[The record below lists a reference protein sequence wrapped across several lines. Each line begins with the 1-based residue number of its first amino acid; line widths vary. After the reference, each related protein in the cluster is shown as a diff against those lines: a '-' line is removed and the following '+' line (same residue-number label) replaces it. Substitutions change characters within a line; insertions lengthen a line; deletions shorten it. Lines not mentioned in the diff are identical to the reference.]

1 MSRTFKLLSHA
12 GFATVLMVAMVSNG
26 LTATAAPSPP
36 SSAAAAAQM
45 EDGLIKDLKW
55 RNIGNANLKGRISS
69 VDALEDNFAVAVV
82 GTGSGG
88 VWKTINAG
96 NTWTP
101 IFDGYGAA
109 SIGEVRIDQ
118 NDPDIIWVGSG
129 EEDGRNS
136 ATWGDHVYK
145 STDGGATF
153 EAVLE
158 EVWTTGDI
166 VIHPDDSDTVWVAV
180 LGNIWGDVGKRGLFK
195 TTDGGD
201 TWEQLAN
208 GLPTP
213 NGVTGAL
220 RLRMSS
226 EDPDTLWV
234 TFWERRRW
242 AWLLDSG
249 GDSGGIFKT
258 TDGGESWEHL
268 TDGLPEGPSGKIGLD
283 VSRSNP
289 DVLMAHYEHGTQI
302 PEFTGEGED
311 REPNPEYEDM
321 SILGS
326 GIYRS
331 EDGGESWSYVNRF
344 YNRPFYYNH
353 VWIDPNDDE
362 TVYSLTSGIRRSTD
376 GGRTLETMPRGGGGH
391 CYHAL
396 WIDPH
401 DSDRFWV
408 GSDGGLNLTFDAG
421 DNYLQFKNINVTQ
434 YYAVG
439 VDMSDPY
446 NVCGGLQD
454 AGSSCGPSMTRASAI
469 YTNDWRSVG
478 GGDGFHVQIDPT
490 DANTVYS
497 ESQGGSVS
505 RVDLRTGERTSIRPR
520 RDNVTNYSD
529 YITPEIE
536 ESMRERGWG
545 NNPFRFNW
553 SSPIILSQHN
563 PRTLYFG
570 GNHVF
575 KSIDRGDS
583 WVIYSPDVSDN
594 DPEKTRRV
602 TGGLTSDVTGAENH
616 GTVITI
622 AESAFTSDVLWAG
635 TDDGNVQITRDS
647 GASWTDVTA
656 NIGMPQDTWISR
668 VETSNFEPGTAY
680 VSGDGH
686 RAADFTPYIYKT
698 TDYGETWT
706 NISAGIPDGQ
716 SVYVVKEDPQN
727 PDLLYAGTEFGVFY
741 TVNGGMSWNPLQ
753 RNLPVVAVHDIVVH
767 PRDNDLVIAT
777 HGRGL
782 WIMDDIWMLQQADED
797 VLGSTAHLFDSNV
810 ATRWLNI
817 SPMGTGGSL
826 AFQGENP
833 SKNAVI
839 GFYLGA
845 GASGDVEIEINDVT
859 GEHSR
864 TFTFPAAAGISVR
877 EWNMRFD
884 PTEEQ
889 LEQARQQAAARGGRG
904 GRGFGGGGGGGRG
917 AQQAP
922 QRPAFR
928 QGDVQTAGGG
938 RGGGGGRRGGRG
950 PQGMAATTG
959 DYRVTLRVNG
969 EELVGKISVRED
981 PMLDGR

>member
-1 MSRTFKLLSHA
+1 MSRLFKLLTST
-12 GFATVLMVAMVSNG
+12 GFAAVALLALVGNG
-26 LTATAAPSPP
+26 LTATASPTPARPAAPP
-36 SSAAAAAQM
+36 QI

-69 VDALEDNFAVAVV
+69 IDALEDNFAVAVV

-88 VWKTINAG
+88 VWKTENAG

-118 NDPDIIWVGSG
+118 NDPDIIWVGTG

-145 STDGGATF
+145 STDGGETF

-158 EVWTTGDI
+158 DVWTTGDI
-166 VIHPDDSDTVWVAV
+166 VIHPQDSDTVWVAV

-195 TTDGGD
+195 TTDGGE
-201 TWEQLAN
+201 TWEQLTN
-208 GLPTP
+208 GLPEP
-213 NGVTGAL
+213 DGLTGAL
-220 RLRMSS
+220 RLRMHP

-242 AWLLDSG
+242 AWLLESG
-249 GDSGGIFKT
+249 GDNGGIFKT
-258 TDGGESWEHL
+258 TDGGDSWVKL

-289 DVLMAHYEHGTQI
+289 DVLVAHYEHGNQV
-302 PEFTGEGED
+302 PEFVGEGED
-311 REPNPEYEDM
+311 REPNPDYEDM

-331 EDGGESWSYVNRF
+331 EDGGESWTYVNRF

-353 VWIDPNDDE
+353 VWFDPNDDQ
-362 TVYSLTSGIRRSTD
+362 TVYSLTSSMRKSID
-376 GGRTLETMPRGGGGH
+376 GGRTLENMPRGGGGH

-401 DSDRFWV
+401 DSKRFWV
-408 GSDGGLNLTFDAG
+408 GSDGGVNLTFDG
-421 DNYLQFKNINVTQ
+421 GENYLEFKNLNVTQ

-454 AGSSCGPSMTRASAI
+454 AGSSCGPSLTRANAI

-490 DANTVYS
+490 DPDTVYA

-505 RVDLRTGERTSIRPR
+505 RVDLRTGQRTSIRPR
-520 RDNVTNYSD
+520 EENVTNYGD
-529 YITPEIE
+529 FITPEIE

-553 SSPIILSQHN
+553 SAPIILSQHN
-563 PRTLYFG
+563 PRTIYFG

-583 WVIYSPDVSDN
+583 WMIISPDITDN

-602 TGGLTSDVTGAENH
+602 TGGLTQDVTGAENH

-622 AESAFTSDVLWAG
+622 AESPFSPDEIWAG
-635 TDDGNVQITRDS
+635 TDDGNVQVTRD
-647 GASWTDVTA
+647 GGVTWTDVTE
-656 NIGMPQDTWISR
+656 NIGMPRDTWISR
-668 VETSNFEPGTAY
+668 VETSKFEPGTAY

-686 RAADFTPYIYKT
+686 RAADFSPYIYKT

-706 NISAGIPDGQ
+706 RITNGIPDGQ
-716 SVYVVKEDPQN
+716 AVYVVEEDPQN
-727 PDLLYAGTEFGVFY
+727 PDLLYAGTEFGIFY
-741 TVNGGMSWNPLQ
+741 TINGGTSWNPLQ

-767 PRDNDLVIAT
+767 PRDNDLVIGT
-777 HGRGL
+777 HGRGI
-782 WIMDDIWMLQQADED
+782 WVMDDIWMLQQATDE
-797 VLGSTAHLFDSNV
+797 VLDATAHLFEGDV

-817 SPMGTGGSL
+817 QPQGTGGSI
-826 AFQGENP
+826 AFEGENP
-833 SKNAVI
+833 TKNAVI
-839 GFYLGA
+839 GFYLGPD
-845 GASGDVEIEINDVT
+845 ASGEVEIEISDVT
-859 GEHSR
+859 GENTR
-864 TFTFPAAAGISVR
+864 TFTFPAEPGIGVL

-889 LEQARQQAAARGGRG
+889 MEAFREQMAARGGRG
-904 GRGFGGGGGGGRG
+904 FG
-917 AQQAP
+917 
-922 QRPAFR
+922 
-928 QGDVQTAGGG
+928 
-938 RGGGGGRRGGRG
+938 RGGRG
-950 PQGMAATTG
+950 PQGMMAPVG
-959 DYRVTLRVNG
+959 DHRVTLRVNG
-969 EELVGKISVRED
+969 EEVVGKITVRED
-981 PMLDGR
+981 PMTTVQ

>member
-1 MSRTFKLLSHA
+1 MSRALKLVSQ
-12 GFATVLMVAMVSNG
+12 FAVVAVVLLALVSNG

-36 SSAAAAAQM
+36 ASAPPQM
-45 EDGLIKDLKW
+45 EDGLIKDLRW
-55 RNIGNANLKGRISS
+55 RNIGNANQKGRISS
-69 VDALEDNFAVAVV
+69 IDALEDNFAVAVV

-88 VWKTINAG
+88 VWKTVNAG
-96 NTWTP
+96 NTWEP

-153 EAVLE
+153 EAVLTD
-158 EVWTTGDI
+158 VWTTGDI
-166 VIHPDDSDTVWVAV
+166 VIHPEDSDTVFVAV

-195 TTDGGD
+195 TTDGGE
-201 TWEQLAN
+201 TWEQLTD
-208 GLPTP
+208 GLPEP
-213 NGVTGAL
+213 DGLTGGL
-220 RLRMSS
+220 RLKMHP

-242 AWLLDSG
+242 AWLLESG
-249 GDSGGIFKT
+249 GDNGGIFKT
-258 TDGGESWEHL
+258 TNGGDSWEKL
-268 TDGLPEGPSGKIGLD
+268 TDGLPEGASGKIGLD

-302 PEFTGEGED
+302 PQFEGEGED
-311 REPNPEYEDM
+311 RAPNPEYEDM

-331 EDGGESWSYVNRF
+331 EDGGDSWTYVNRF

-362 TVYSLTSGIRRSTD
+362 LVYSLTSGMRVSRD

-401 DSDRFWV
+401 DSNRFWV
-408 GSDGGLNLTFDAG
+408 GSDGGTNLTFDQG
-421 DNYLQFKNINVTQ
+421 QNYLEFKNLNVTQ

-454 AGSSCGPSMTRASAI
+454 AGSSCGPSLTRAGGI

-490 DANTVYS
+490 DTNTLYS

-520 RDNVTNYSD
+520 QNNTSNYAD

-553 SSPIILSQHN
+553 SAPIVMSQHN
-563 PRTLYFG
+563 PRTIYFG
-570 GNHVF
+570 GNHLF
-575 KSIDRGDS
+575 KTVDRGDS
-583 WVIYSPDVSDN
+583 WNIISPDVSDN

-602 TGGLTSDVTGAENH
+602 TGGLTSDTTGAENH
-616 GTVITI
+616 GTIITV
-622 AESAFTSDVLWAG
+622 AESAFTEETLWVG
-635 TDDGNVQITRDS
+635 TDDGNVQITRD
-647 GASWTDVTA
+647 GGRTWTDVTA
-656 NIGMPQDTWISR
+656 NIGMPIDTWISR
-668 VETSNFEPGTAY
+668 VETSHFDPGTAY

-686 RAADFTPYIYKT
+686 RAADFAPYIYKT
-698 TDYGETWT
+698 ADYGETWT
-706 NISAGIPDGQ
+706 RITNGIPDGQ
-716 SVYVVKEDPQN
+716 AIYVVKQDPKN
-727 PDLLYAGTEFGVFY
+727 PDLLYAGSEFGVFY
-741 TVNGGMSWNPLQ
+741 TINGGDSWNPLQ
-753 RNLPVVAVHDIVVH
+753 RNLPTVAVHDIVVH
-767 PRDNDLVIAT
+767 PRENDLVIGT
-777 HGRGL
+777 HGRGI
-782 WIMDDIWMLQQADED
+782 WIMDDIWMLQQATDE
-797 VLGSTAHLFDSNV
+797 VLGSSAHLFDSGL

-817 SPMGTGGSL
+817 SPMGTGGSI

-833 SKNAVI
+833 TKNAVV
-839 GFYLGA
+839 GFYVGA
-845 GASGDVEIEINDVT
+845 GASGDVEMEISDVT
-859 GEHSR
+859 GEHTRS
-864 TFTFPAAAGISVR
+864 FTFPAQPGIGVL

-884 PTEEQ
+884 PTEEA
-889 LEQARQQAAARGGRG
+889 LEEFRAQQAARGGGRG
-904 GRGFGGGGGGGRG
+904 GRGGGGFG
-917 AQQAP
+917 
-922 QRPAFR
+922 
-928 QGDVQTAGGG
+928 GGG
-938 RGGGGGRRGGRG
+938 RGGGGDDQPAFRQGDAGRGGGGRRGGGGFGRG
-950 PQGMAATTG
+950 GGAPQGMNATTG
-959 DYRVTLRVNG
+959 DYRVTMRVNG
-969 EELVGKISVRED
+969 EEIVGKITVRED
-981 PMLDGR
+981 PMLDGQ